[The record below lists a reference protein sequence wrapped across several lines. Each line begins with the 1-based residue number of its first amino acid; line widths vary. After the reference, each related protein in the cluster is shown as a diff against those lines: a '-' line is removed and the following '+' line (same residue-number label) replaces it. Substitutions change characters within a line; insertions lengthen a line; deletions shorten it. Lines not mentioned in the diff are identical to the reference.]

1 MAPRKAAAG
10 AASPP
15 PQGTVDP
22 PKGSAKDSSKD
33 RIARLLSGDVVK
45 AIRKEYGANSVLR
58 ASDTGLHRRP
68 RLPSG
73 IFPIDHALGGGWPAG
88 QIQSLWGHKSS
99 GKTTVVL
106 RSIGEALKLCAIC
119 WGRPGSTCQCGS
131 KFRHPVAAF
140 IDSEGTLDLDWGV
153 RQGVPKDA
161 LIVSTPDSGEQ
172 AIDIADALLRS
183 GDLDI
188 LAMDSLAFLVPEKE
202 ITESVKKETI
212 GVQARLVGKSMRK
225 FRMAL
230 NAAYNERR
238 MPTIFLTNQ
247 IRMKIGVM
255 FGNPET
261 QPAGLAPGF
270 TSMTEV
276 RMGAQRYELEDK
288 TKRPLYVDI
297 GFKVEKNKSAV
308 SKKQGEFRLILSDTE
323 TKKLGDVYD
332 EGGMVE
338 EAEGCGLVEQKGG
351 SWLCLGEKFPT
362 KSKIEQ
368 ALLKQPE
375 FKASFRAALLQVLAP
390 LEEEP
395 EPPPEDPESEAEQA
409 T

>member
-10 AASPP
+10 AEAPP
-15 PQGTVDP
+15 PPEAPVPP
-22 PKGSAKDSSKD
+22 PKDDGKD
-33 RIARLLSGDVVK
+33 RISKLLSGDVVK
-45 AIRKEYGANSVLR
+45 AIRKEYGDNVLFR
-58 ASDTGLHRRP
+58 GSEALIKHRP
-68 RLPSG
+68 RLPTG
-73 IFPIDHALGGGWPAG
+73 IFPLDHALGGGWPAG
-88 QIQSLWGHKSS
+88 QIQNLWGHKSS

-106 RSIGEALKLCAIC
+106 RSIGEALKLCANC
-119 WGRPGSTCQCGS
+119 WGRPGATCQCGS
-131 KFRHPVAAF
+131 KYRKPVVAF
-140 IDSEGTLDLDWGV
+140 IDSEGTLDLDWAL

-161 LIVSTPDSGEQ
+161 LIVNTPDSGEQ
-172 AIDIADALLRS
+172 AIDVADALLRS

-188 LAMDSLAFLVPEKE
+188 LAMDSIAFLVPEKE
-202 ITESVKKETI
+202 IVESVKKETI

-230 NAAYNERR
+230 NAAANDRR

-247 IRMKIGVM
+247 IRMKVGVM

-276 RMGAQRYELEDK
+276 RMGAQSYELEK
-288 TKRPLYVDI
+288 ATKRPLYVDI
-297 GFKVEKNKSAV
+297 SFKVEKNKSAV

-332 EGGMVE
+332 EGVMVE
-338 EAEGCGLVEQKGG
+338 EAEACGLVEKKGG
-351 SWLCLGEKFPT
+351 DWICLGAKFPT

-368 ALLKQPE
+368 TLLKDQT
-375 FKASFRAALLQVLAP
+375 FKAEFREALLQVLAP

-395 EPPPEDPESEAEQA
+395 